1 VAKKL
6 TKRALAETSVEAS
19 PAEVARTIEEIFSI
33 VGIFFKRQNIDE
45 KAGWVELH
53 GERRDV
59 TLRSWG
65 EKVKVEI
72 IGDRIGG
79 STVRAESK
87 AILSTTIF
95 DYGQN
100 KDNLKRIFAL
110 LTNKYQSTSPL
121 VIKEKTL

>member
-1 VAKKL
+1 L

-19 PAEVARTIEEIFSI
+19 PAEVARTIEEIFGI
-33 VGIFFKRQNIDE
+33 IEIFFKRQNIDE

-53 GERRDV
+53 GEHRDV
-59 TLRSWG
+59 TFRSWG
-65 EKVKVEI
+65 EKIKVEI

-79 STVRAESK
+79 SAVRAESK
-87 AILSTTIF
+87 AILPTTIF

-100 KDNLKRIFAL
+100 KDNLSRIFAI
-110 LTNKYQSTSPL
+110 LTTKYKSTSPI